1 MAARTLS
8 VTTPTLTGASVASI
22 STVMASSDTCVISPT
37 TAQSSLDFA
46 TLALRATNANT
57 ITSVILTIGVG
68 TEFSDIGIGTAAVT
82 VGTAETVVI
91 GGQFFE
97 SSRFQTSGGTVI
109 LTAAGTGPTSIEAYQ
124 KPQASE

>member
-1 MAARTLS
+1 MAARTLK

-22 STVMASSDTCVISPT
+22 STAMASADTCVISAT

-82 VGTAETVVI
+82 VGTAETVII

-124 KPQASE
+124 KPRASE